1 MDETKTQ
8 NEHDDDNSHE
18 MTCPICLLMKTL
30 SATRKKHSTFFDH
43 LVNAQI
49 EVLHAFKSV
58 IDQQISCLEEK
69 KSRGEEGKKEVLWMQ
84 VGIDL

>member
-30 SATRKKHSTFFDH
+30 SATRKKHSAFFDH
-43 LVNAQI
+43 LMNAQI
-49 EVLHAFKSV
+49 ELLQAFKSV

-69 KSRGEEGKKEVLWMQ
+69 KSRTVEGKKATKISVE
-84 VGIDL
+84 